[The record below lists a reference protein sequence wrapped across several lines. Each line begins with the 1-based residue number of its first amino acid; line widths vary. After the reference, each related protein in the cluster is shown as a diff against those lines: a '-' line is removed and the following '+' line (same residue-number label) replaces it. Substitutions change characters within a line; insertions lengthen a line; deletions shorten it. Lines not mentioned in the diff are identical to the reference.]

1 MTDATTTDQAPTATG
16 KVLRIVAG
24 LHAGASRELAEREMI
39 LVGSGDDCDIVLADR
54 GVAIRHALI
63 SVIDGAVQL
72 RALDAPLKLEGR
84 LLHPGDPEELPSVQ
98 RVGLGEAALAFG
110 DIDDPA
116 WMALAP
122 EGVEFDSPSPRPG
135 QAITRRLPMIAA
147 VSVLSLA
154 LLAIFVA
161 VVPAKEQPVDIET
174 RLRALAAEHHVA
186 NARIE
191 RGHGDSWVLSGT
203 IGDRTTRDALRQQ
216 VESEGLLARVDLRS
230 GEDLAYSVS
239 EILRGGGFRIERVRY
254 LGNDD
259 VEVSGYFTDEE
270 AFRQFAQS
278 RAVVETGVNRVLPIN
293 LATPAPAPS
302 ATDTPV
308 HEQDP
313 VHIVAIVR
321 GENAHVIALDGTR
334 YEVGAKLPGWGQLVA
349 VGEHAQVVDSEGNL
363 QRLTPRPPPAPQETP
378 AEGDAAEVA
387 EAAPAR
393 IPAADPRVRAAGA
406 RQ

>member
-1 MTDATTTDQAPTATG
+1 MPG
-16 KVLRIVAG
+16 
-24 LHAGASRELAEREMI
+24 HLA
-39 LVGSGDDCDIVLADR
+39 
-54 GVAIRHALI
+54 
-63 SVIDGAVQL
+63 
-72 RALDAPLKLEGR
+72 
-84 LLHPGDPEELPSVQ
+84 
-98 RVGLGEAALAFG
+98 
-110 DIDDPA
+110 
-116 WMALAP
+116 
-122 EGVEFDSPSPRPG
+122 
-135 QAITRRLPMIAA
+135 
-147 VSVLSLA
+147 
-154 LLAIFVA
+154 
-161 VVPAKEQPVDIET
+161 
-174 RLRALAAEHHVA
+174 ALAAEV
-186 NARIE
+186 RL
-191 RGHGDSWVLSGT
+191 RL
-203 IGDRTTRDALRQQ
+203 ALAEHR
-216 VESEGLLARVDLRS
+216 R
-230 GEDLAYSVS
+230 
-239 EILRGGGFRIERVRY
+239 GFRIERVRY

-278 RAVVETGVNRVLPIN
+278 RAVVETGVNRVVPIN
-293 LATPAPAPS
+293 LATPAPS

-393 IPAADPRVRAAGA
+393 TPAADPRVRAAGA